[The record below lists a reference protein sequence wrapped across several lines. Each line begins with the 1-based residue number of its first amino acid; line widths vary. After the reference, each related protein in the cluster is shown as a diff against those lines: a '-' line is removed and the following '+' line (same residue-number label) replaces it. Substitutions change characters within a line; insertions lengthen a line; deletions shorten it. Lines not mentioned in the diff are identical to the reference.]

1 MAGSDAKNAVTKF
14 VGEVAAVIE
23 RLQSLA
29 VVVKDRASACGAQL
43 ASHQTSSSPDSDANS
58 AAVKKLRMISR
69 ALNGRL
75 KDTMDALTELKRIA
89 DDALVLTRED
99 DAGEGGDRALES
111 LQARFAEAVENAED
125 AGSLTDRIPDVP
137 GDDTTASMDV
147 DRTSAKTAS
156 TSTDPDAIDPTL
168 ERKLVAAG
176 ADLKSLADVVRRL
189 REHERDV
196 DARATLA
203 SEVRRLAAN
212 SSTPGIEPG
221 TAPCEP
227 TYSEDNFAYGSTP
240 FATFWKVIEE
250 CPLLAAAMA
259 RMASCQQ
266 KEYGIFMHQRGF
278 QVWGSSSGWLLFYA
292 AFACKV
298 AGVGYEL
305 LGCHVDFANELL
317 YSMLNKL
324 GKPPVFIKGD
334 VLEIGDVECM
344 PEPPVVWLTSQ
355 CWDQSLRT
363 RVNDKLTKEC
373 VAGSLVVD
381 YGEGVGLGGCADT
394 WEKVSSTTA
403 AVSWN
408 PTQTFHVYRRKG
420 VRTEADL
427 SRWK

>member
-43 ASHQTSSSPDSDANS
+43 ASHQTSPSNNDANS

-111 LQARFAEAVENAED
+111 LRARFAEAVENAED
-125 AGSLTDRIPDVP
+125 AGLLTDRIPDVP
-137 GDDTTASMDV
+137 GDDATASMDV
-147 DRTSAKTAS
+147 DRTSAKAAS

-240 FATFWKVIEE
+240 FATFWKVIDE

-305 LGCHVDFANELL
+305 LGCHVDFANDCSTPCSTNLANPRCSSKGT
-317 YSMLNKL
+317 YWRL
-324 GKPPVFIKGD
+324 GTWSVCRNRPWCGSRRSVG
-334 VLEIGDVECM
+334 
-344 PEPPVVWLTSQ
+344 TSR
-355 CWDQSLRT
+355 C
-363 RVNDKLTKEC
+363 E
-373 VAGSLVVD
+373 AG
-381 YGEGVGLGGCADT
+381 
-394 WEKVSSTTA
+394 
-403 AVSWN
+403 
-408 PTQTFHVYRRKG
+408 
-420 VRTEADL
+420 
-427 SRWK
+427 

>member
-1 MAGSDAKNAVTKF
+1 
-14 VGEVAAVIE
+14 
-23 RLQSLA
+23 
-29 VVVKDRASACGAQL
+29 
-43 ASHQTSSSPDSDANS
+43 
-58 AAVKKLRMISR
+58 
-69 ALNGRL
+69 
-75 KDTMDALTELKRIA
+75 
-89 DDALVLTRED
+89 
-99 DAGEGGDRALES
+99 
-111 LQARFAEAVENAED
+111 
-125 AGSLTDRIPDVP
+125 
-137 GDDTTASMDV
+137 
-147 DRTSAKTAS
+147 
-156 TSTDPDAIDPTL
+156 
-168 ERKLVAAG
+168 
-176 ADLKSLADVVRRL
+176 VRRL

-196 DARATLA
+196 DARAALA

-240 FATFWKVIEE
+240 FATFWKVIDE

-305 LGCHVDFANELL
+305 LGCHVDFANDLL

-355 CWDQSLRT
+355 CWDQSLRSG
-363 RVNDKLTKEC
+363 VNDKLTKEC

-427 SRWK
+427 SRWS